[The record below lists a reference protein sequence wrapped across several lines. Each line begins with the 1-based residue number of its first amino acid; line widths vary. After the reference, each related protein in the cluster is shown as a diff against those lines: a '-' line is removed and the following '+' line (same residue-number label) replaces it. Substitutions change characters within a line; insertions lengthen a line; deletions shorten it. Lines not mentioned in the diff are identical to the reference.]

1 VLLSDLIVYK
11 GFGLASF
18 LFVRLFFLTGIFLIL
33 DISANRLKG
42 IWFWDLFA
50 IIVLSVLFGFA
61 TSVPE
66 LGGTVGYELN
76 LFLQEYRK
84 NRDTLILIFGLI
96 IYVIF

>member
-1 VLLSDLIVYK
+1 
-11 GFGLASF
+11 
-18 LFVRLFFLTGIFLIL
+18 LIL
-33 DISANRLKG
+33 DISADRLKESGSG
-42 IWFWDLFA
+42 IFA

-76 LFLQEYRK
+76 LFLQDYRK
-84 NRDTLILIFGLI
+84 NRDTLDFDFCLI